1 MIGPGLKKF
10 AKQHNMKIAHGIAYG
25 NFQGYAVTL
34 CEGAGWKRIIV
45 NTRFVDPDKRDAF
58 RVAMA
63 QENLTAR
70 YRVKNIE
77 VLENVIGI
85 WFLDQPGTMKKIEEF
100 CQWFFPR
107 LAEYDATGIDI
118 CSECGAPIGEDGCW
132 QLMFENAWHMH
143 KSCAENVQMQMDA
156 EAAER
161 LQADTGSYATGVIG
175 ALIGAVLGAVV
186 WGVVLHM
193 GFVASIVGFLIGFL
207 AEKGYTLLKGKQSK
221 AKVFIIAGATIF
233 GVLLGNLGYDAV
245 MWAGQ
250 NNIVNGTGT
259 NEWGEYYFSPD
270 RSITRQELAT
280 MFVRYAN
287 RKYIVTETDATLDKY
302 TDKAEVDS
310 WAADALKWA
319 TDIELIKGTGSGDT
333 LSPKGKATREQF
345 ATIMYRFCEQ
355 SEFEYKHNLSEPEPL
370 STYTEQPYPLVDDA
384 DVYVAVDGN
393 DKNPG
398 TKEKPLATFDGAR
411 LKVRELKKTAKDEI
425 VVAFMAG
432 EYGSLNNVTFTA

>member
-1 MIGPGLKKF
+1 MIGLAWKKF

-34 CEGAGWKRIIV
+34 CEGADWKRIIV
-45 NTRFVDPDKRDAF
+45 NTRFPDPDKRDAF

-221 AKVFIIAGATIF
+221 AKVFIIAGATVF

-245 MWAGQ
+245 VWAME
-250 NNIVNGTGT
+250 IAKYAPDAAVVLNGTEIPVSYGDIPMLISYFLANDPEYCSAT
-259 NEWGEYYFSPD
+259 VLNCVMGIGFALLGVWG
-270 RSITRQELAT
+270 LL
-280 MFVRYAN
+280 
-287 RKYIVTETDATLDKY
+287 RKTKKETTDPKAIVLE
-302 TDKAEVDS
+302 
-310 WAADALKWA
+310 
-319 TDIELIKGTGSGDT
+319 
-333 LSPKGKATREQF
+333 
-345 ATIMYRFCEQ
+345 
-355 SEFEYKHNLSEPEPL
+355 
-370 STYTEQPYPLVDDA
+370 
-384 DVYVAVDGN
+384 
-393 DKNPG
+393 
-398 TKEKPLATFDGAR
+398 
-411 LKVRELKKTAKDEI
+411 
-425 VVAFMAG
+425 
-432 EYGSLNNVTFTA
+432 